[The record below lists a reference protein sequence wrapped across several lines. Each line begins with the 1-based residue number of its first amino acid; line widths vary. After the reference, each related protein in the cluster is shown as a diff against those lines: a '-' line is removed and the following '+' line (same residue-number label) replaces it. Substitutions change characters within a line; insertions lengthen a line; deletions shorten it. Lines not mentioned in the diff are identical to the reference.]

1 MKSTN
6 NKTKMNFGLAATTFK
21 EPFGNKKKKRFQPQ
35 ATNQNTK
42 LSKKYMVIKRC
53 KNKMQH

>member
-1 MKSTN
+1 
-6 NKTKMNFGLAATTFK
+6 MNFGLAATTFK

-53 KNKMQH
+53 RNKMQH